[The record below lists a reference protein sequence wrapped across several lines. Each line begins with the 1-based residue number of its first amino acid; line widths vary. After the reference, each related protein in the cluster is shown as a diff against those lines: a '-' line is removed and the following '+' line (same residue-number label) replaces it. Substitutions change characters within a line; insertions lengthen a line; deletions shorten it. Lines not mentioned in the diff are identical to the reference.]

1 MKAAVEEGFTVYVSK
16 KDDRLVS
23 TALRSLGIGCGI
35 QPIYMEEENLKAV
48 DGFSFLHLLEEGKIL
63 QLYKGNYGGKIYPYY
78 IAQLGT
84 MCGEGAY
91 GENECFFIEAEGVA
105 SDFYDALMSLEG
117 QCVSLEEGASKTPIK
132 TAYRLYG
139 SPRYETAKR

>member
-1 MKAAVEEGFTVYVSK
+1 MKAAVEEGFTVYVNK
-16 KDDRLVS
+16 KDERLVS
-23 TALRSLGIGCGI
+23 TALRSLGMGRGI

-48 DGFSFLHLLEEGKIL
+48 DGFSFIHLLEEGKTL

-78 IAQLGT
+78 VAQLGT
-84 MCGEGAY
+84 MRGEGAY
-91 GENECFFIEAEGVA
+91 GEEECFFIDAEGHG
-105 SDFYDALMSLEG
+105 SNFYDALMSLEE
-117 QCVSLEEGASKTPIK
+117 QCVLLEECTAKTPIK